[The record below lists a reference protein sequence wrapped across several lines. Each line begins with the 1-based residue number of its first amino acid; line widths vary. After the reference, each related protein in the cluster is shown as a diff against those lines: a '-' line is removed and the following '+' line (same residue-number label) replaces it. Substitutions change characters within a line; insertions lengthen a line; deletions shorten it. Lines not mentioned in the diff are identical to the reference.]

1 MIRLDPMPSWWIWF
15 LLNKVAEWSYSTA
28 IELIPVNHC
37 IKVVTTIGQNRGLK
51 LIKFV
56 WKYLLIRSAK
66 SALSCTFKKWCDFY
80 LNYLNLTVFS
90 IVIGIVLASLNR
102 SIGVQDFNLRSR
114 LKIRVWLSLTWI
126 WIIPFNITSNHNRP
140 NQFHQVQNIHVVI
153 FRNSQIIISQLE
165 AHYTKSA

>member
-1 MIRLDPMPSWWIWF
+1 MHQGGHES
-15 LLNKVAEWSYSTA
+15 
-28 IELIPVNHC
+28 
-37 IKVVTTIGQNRGLK
+37 IGQNRGLNSCETIYI
-51 LIKFV
+51 L
-56 WKYLLIRSAK
+56 RSAQN
-66 SALSCTFKKWCDFY
+66 AFLCTFENMVWFFFIF
-80 LNYLNLTVFS
+80 YLNLTVFS
-90 IVIGIVLASLNR
+90 IMIGIVSASLNR

-165 AHYTKSA
+165 AHYTKSVQKCSF